1 MGRWKTRREERRITA
16 RSIHGPT
23 YGQRADL
30 HDLHHPAKMRR
41 SRCASKGATCVC
53 WRCGNIE
60 GAPVI
65 TPQKFIAELR
75 MLRTRAKE
83 LGLPITANMIGR
95 AIEVC
100 ESERAGDL
108 LTVRRRNEKEQKK
121 CATPLQEWPLEN
133 TRWPSEVLSTP
144 RTPLAHRWPAPPP
157 TQGLGHWTARGRRSY
172 VPERTYE
179 HW

>member
-65 TPQKFIAELR
+65 TQQKFVAELQ

-83 LGLPITANMIGR
+83 LGLPITANMIGI
-95 AIEVC
+95 ALDVC
-100 ESERAGDL
+100 ESERRGDF
-108 LTVRRRNEKEQKK
+108 LTVRRIEGPEVGTRSTGRVAQHRERGQK
-121 CATPLQEWPLEN
+121 
-133 TRWPSEVLSTP
+133 
-144 RTPLAHRWPAPPP
+144 
-157 TQGLGHWTARGRRSY
+157 
-172 VPERTYE
+172 
-179 HW
+179 